1 MAAYSLPVKGTV
13 KKSVLRN
20 YIRHADTHNRVQEER
35 EMWRLRQL
43 EQQTQL
49 QSYHSKPRHTLT
61 RGRLLSDT
69 LRDRPDDS
77 EEEEESSSSYWT
89 RQLMKVEENDP
100 DRWGHS
106 GYKELYPEEFISTDE
121 EREGKRETKRKR
133 ERVRETK
140 RKRSSTYKQSKRT
153 RLSAS
158 TSSGGSESEKEFKR
172 HKRKEK
178 KKRNKKRNK

>member
-49 QSYHSKPRHTLT
+49 QSYHSKPRHILT
-61 RGRLLSDT
+61 RGRLLSDS
-69 LRDRPDDS
+69 LRERPDDTD
-77 EEEEESSSSYWT
+77 EEETSSTYWT

-121 EREGKRETKRKR
+121 ERGGKRKRERETKRKR
-133 ERVRETK
+133 PSTRE
-140 RKRSSTYKQSKRT
+140 QSKRT
-153 RLSAS
+153 RVSAS
-158 TSSGGSESEKEFKR
+158 TSSGGSESEREFKR
-172 HKRKEK
+172 HKRKHK
-178 KKRNKKRNK
+178 KKRNKKRDK